1 MNDAP
6 PATGPAMPGLATPEP
21 DIGLPGEA
29 ASEAALRLLRR
40 AMVAEGAAAMLL
52 AAALAAAHLP
62 VAATARFAWLA
73 EGRRSGALELALA
86 ALLIPLAGLAATYLL
101 SRARLRAV
109 LPVAAPAR
117 PAAGRLGRWRAR
129 FRPAAAGDIVHRVG
143 RAARRPQALVVV
155 PLALA
160 AVAAAWWGR
169 PMAGTVAAPAEVCAA
184 LGGGL
189 IVFAFPWLIA
199 ERAVAARQAGLPEA
213 ESLRALLLVP
223 VLLWPLVGLT
233 DIAAGLGW
241 RGTETF
247 GALLALSVGA
257 IGLELAARAAGKLF
271 LPPPEP
277 EAARAAVESLLAR
290 LIARG
295 ARGDGL
301 AAPIRQQ
308 FGIDF
313 ARSWALQYVRAA
325 LPPVAL
331 LLLLLAWGV
340 SGVALVPPDGRAV
353 YERFGAPVAVLH
365 PGLHVTLPWPLGRV
379 RRLDF
384 GIVHALGL
392 VAVADT
398 AAPERTGAEDRP
410 PPSADRLWEQAH
422 PGEAQFLIAS
432 TSAAGQSFQS
442 VSADVRLLW
451 RVGLDDESARRAV
464 YGAAD
469 REALLRATAGRTIA
483 AFFAARTLDAVL
495 GENREAMADLLRHAV
510 QRDLDGFAAG
520 IEVLAVVP
528 EAIHPPAGAADAY
541 HNVQAAE
548 IAATA
553 SVHDERGRAA
563 AALAGAR
570 QYALELADATRA
582 AAAETTGAATADAT
596 RFAADRAAATA
607 GGQAFLL
614 DRYFTTL
621 VNALGRTHLTLIDH
635 RLDAPD
641 APVLDLRPPGAV
653 GAPGTGPA
661 PE

>member
-1 MNDAP
+1 MA
-6 PATGPAMPGLATPEP
+6 AHGTAAVLLGVALLVG
-21 DIGLPGEA
+21 GLPSA
-29 ASEAALRLLRR
+29 I
-40 AMVAEGAAAMLL
+40 
-52 AAALAAAHLP
+52 
-62 VAATARFAWLA
+62 ARFAWLT
-73 EGRRSGALELALA
+73 EGRRSGVLELALA
-86 ALLIPLAGLAATYLL
+86 AEFVALAGLLATHVLA
-101 SRARLRAV
+101 RARLRDI
-109 LPVAAPAR
+109 R
-117 PAAGRLGRWRAR
+117 RAG
-129 FRPAAAGDIVHRVG
+129 V
-143 RAARRPQALVVV
+143 AARRPQALVVV
-155 PLALA
+155 PFALA

-169 PMAGTVAAPAEVCAA
+169 PMADTVAAPAAVCAV

-189 IVFAFPWLIA
+189 IVLAFPLLIA
-199 ERAVAARQAGLPEA
+199 ERAVAAVRVGLPEA
-213 ESLRALLLVP
+213 DALRALLSLP
-223 VLLWPLVGLT
+223 VLLWPL
-233 DIAAGLGW
+233 AGL
-241 RGTETF
+241 
-247 GALLALSVGA
+247 LQIA
-257 IGLELAARAAGKLF
+257 IGLGLRGTATVGGVLALAIGAVGIELAARAAGVLF

-277 EAARAAVESLLAR
+277 EAARAAVTSVLAR

-295 ARGDGL
+295 ARGEGL

-325 LPPVAL
+325 LAPVAL
-331 LLLLLAWGV
+331 LLLLVGWGV
-340 SGVALVPPDGRAV
+340 SGVALVPPDQRAV
-353 YERFGAPVAVLH
+353 YERFGAPVAVLY
-365 PGLHVTLPWPLGRV
+365 PGLHVLLPWPLGTV

-384 GIVHALGL
+384 GIVHTLGL
-392 VAVADT
+392 VEVADSAT
-398 AAPERTGAEDRP
+398 PERTGAEDRP

-422 PGEAQFLIAS
+422 PGEVQFLIAS

-442 VSADVRLLW
+442 VSADVRVLW
-451 RVGLDDESARRAV
+451 RIGLDDESARRAV

-469 REALLRATAGRTIA
+469 REALLRAAAGRTIA
-483 AFFAARTLDAVL
+483 AFFAGRTLDAVL
-495 GENREAMADLLRHAV
+495 GQNREAMADSLRRAV
-510 QRDLDGFAAG
+510 QLELDGFAAG

-570 QYALELADATRA
+570 QYALELADGTRA
-582 AAAETTGAATADAT
+582 AAAETVGAATADAT

-641 APVLDLRPPGAV
+641 APVLDLRPPGAI
-653 GAPGTGPA
+653 GAPGAGPA